1 MKKKIL
7 FLALA
12 SLMLISNHNEDLSLN
27 ASDKLTFKN
36 EETINLVGH
45 RFVKKDNKVDLSTAT
60 KNDSIISS
68 PLMQQKINEDDTVSI
83 RFVAGLNANM
93 TENLID
99 YEEIGFNIEYYF
111 NGKSFDY
118 SSTINTIYKSITA
131 NNEVVDSE
139 KVFGAKY
146 DYFITYALLNIPT
159 TAFNTNL
166 KAQAYA
172 IKNGETITSTTNKVN
187 TVYGHNGILY
197 NQIETTETFEFE
209 DNKVCELIDN
219 SENYEAIST
228 ASSNSLPQ
236 VQDLRNY
243 PGEYAPSNKDFIRCV
258 SAGDQ
263 MKLTVKSFGGK
274 ANLILRGAT
283 NNVTLDHEN
292 NKYIA
297 YETQINQ
304 KLSITV
310 NNKDVEIKDTAKFRG
325 KVGKDET
332 VDRGIV
338 DGYNYSGRYLYCL
351 WTDID
356 LGEIELNDGVNEIL
370 FTMKETGSNFGHF
383 DSITLNYILDKQLTN
398 VGDPIKVEAEDLT
411 LNGTLSKTADR
422 TDLWPDAHSSND
434 KYVQGIVENDT
445 MTYTFKATQ
454 DGYVKYAIA
463 GASNYCPL
471 NHSSTPSMSYDMY
484 LANVMNLKINGI
496 VTELSSSLK
505 FKGVTSE
512 KEGGDR
518 KVLTSY
524 QEVTVACFA
533 VNKDQEYSIEI
544 KFNHKNDGVKYTHAY
559 GGEAYGNYDYVTLQY
574 AK

>member
-12 SLMLISNHNEDLSLN
+12 SLMIISNHNEDLSLN

-83 RFVAGLNANM
+83 RFVAGLNADM
-93 TENLID
+93 TENNLID
-99 YEEIGFNIEYYF
+99 YEEIGFNVEYYF

-159 TAFNTNL
+159 TAFKTNL

-172 IKNGETITSTTNKVN
+172 IKNGETITSTTNKAN

-209 DNKVCELIDN
+209 DKKVCELIDN
-219 SENYEAIST
+219 SDGEKIST
-228 ASSNSLPQ
+228 ASSNSNPL

-243 PGEYAPSNKDFIRCV
+243 PGEYAPSNKDFVRCV
-258 SAGDQ
+258 NAKDQ
-263 MKLTVKSFGGK
+263 MKFSINSNGGK
-274 ANLILRGAT
+274 ANLIFRGAT
-283 NNVTLDHEN
+283 NNTTPAEFKAV
-292 NKYIA
+292 
-297 YETQINQ
+297 ETQIN
-304 KLSITV
+304 KNIEVSI
-310 NNKDVEIKDTAKFRG
+310 NGNLINISDNAKFRG
-325 KVGKDET
+325 KVGKDEA
-332 VDRGIV
+332 VDRGTV
-338 DGYNYSGRYLYCL
+338 DGNNYSGRYLYCL

-356 LGEIELNDGVNEIL
+356 LGEIELNNGVNEIL
-370 FTMKETGSNFGHF
+370 FTMKENGSKFGHF

-411 LNGTLSKTADR
+411 LNGKLHKTADR
-422 TDLWPDAHSSND
+422 TDLWSDAHSSNNN
-434 KYVQGIVENDT
+434 YVQDVAENDT
-445 MTYTFKATQ
+445 MTYTFKASQ

-463 GASNYCPL
+463 GASNYYIG
-471 NHSSTPSMSYDMY
+471 NSSNLSLPIKSFDMY

-496 VTELSSSLK
+496 VTELPSSLK
-505 FKGVTSE
+505 FNGVTSE

-559 GGEAYGNYDYVTLQY
+559 GMAAYGNYDYVTLQY

>member
-60 KNDSIISS
+60 INDSIISS
-68 PLMQQKINEDDTVSI
+68 PLIQQKINEDDTVSI
-83 RFVAGLNANM
+83 RFVAGLNADM
-93 TENLID
+93 TENNLID
-99 YEEIGFNIEYYF
+99 YEEIGFNVEYYY

-159 TAFNTNL
+159 TTFKTNL

-172 IKNGETITSTTNKVN
+172 IKNGETITSTTNKAN

-197 NQIETTETFEFE
+197 NQINTTETFEFE

-219 SENYEAIST
+219 SDGEKIST
-228 ASSNSLPQ
+228 ASSNTNPL

-243 PGEYAPSNKDFIRCV
+243 PSEYAPSNKDFVRCV
-258 SAGDQ
+258 NAKDQ
-263 MKLTVKSFGGK
+263 MKFSFNSNGGK
-274 ANLILRGAT
+274 ANLIFRGAT
-283 NNVTLDHEN
+283 NNAKPAEFKAV
-292 NKYIA
+292 
-297 YETQINQ
+297 ETQIN
-304 KLSITV
+304 KNIEVSI
-310 NNKDVEIKDTAKFRG
+310 NGKAINISDNAKFRG

-332 VDRGIV
+332 VDRGTV

-356 LGEIELNDGVNEIL
+356 LGEIELNNGVNEIL
-370 FTMKETGSNFGHF
+370 FTMKENGSNFGHF
-383 DSITLNYILDKQLTN
+383 DSIILNYKLDKQLTN

-411 LNGTLSKTADR
+411 LNGKLHKTADN
-422 TDLWPDAHSSND
+422 TEKWPDAHSSND
-434 KYVQGIVENDT
+434 NYVQDIAENDT

-454 DGYVKYAIA
+454 DGYVKYSIA
-463 GASNYCPL
+463 GASNYC
-471 NHSSTPSMSYDMY
+471 NNEQSSTPTKSFDMY

-496 VTELSSSLK
+496 VTELPSSLK
-505 FKGVTSE
+505 FNGVTSE

-524 QEVTVACFA
+524 QEVTVSCFA

-559 GGEAYGNYDYVTLQY
+559 GMAAYSNYDYVTLQY

>member
-146 DYFITYALLNIPT
+146 GYFITYALLNIPT

-187 TVYGHNGILY
+187 TVYGHNGILN
-197 NQIETTETFEFE
+197 NQIETIETFEFE
-209 DNKVCELIDN
+209 DKNVCELIDN
-219 SENYEAIST
+219 SENSDILST
-228 ASSNSLPQ
+228 VGTYTGAYK
-236 VQDLRNY
+236 DLVKDLVSY
-243 PGEYAPSNKDFIRCV
+243 PGEYAPSNKDFVRCV
-258 SAGDQ
+258 NAKDQ
-263 MKLTVKSFGGK
+263 MKFSINSNGGK
-274 ANLILRGAT
+274 ANLIFRGAT
-283 NNVTLDHEN
+283 NNATPAEFKAV
-292 NKYIA
+292 
-297 YETQINQ
+297 ETQIN
-304 KLSITV
+304 KNIEVSI
-310 NNKDVEIKDTAKFRG
+310 NGKPINISDSAKFRG
-325 KVGKDET
+325 KEGIDEA
-332 VDRGIV
+332 VDKG
-338 DGYNYSGRYLYCL
+338 GSYAGRYLYCL

-356 LGEIELNDGVNEIL
+356 LGEIELNNGVNEIL
-370 FTMKETGSNFGHF
+370 FTMKENGSNFGHF
-383 DSITLNYILDKQLTN
+383 DSITLNYKLDKQLTN

-463 GASNYCPL
+463 GASNYC
-471 NHSSTPSMSYDMY
+471 NNEQSSTPTKSFDMY

-496 VTELSSSLK
+496 VTELPSSLK
-505 FKGVTSE
+505 FNGVTSE
-512 KEGGDR
+512 TGKGDR

-544 KFNHKNDGVKYTHAY
+544 KFNHKNEGTKYIHSW
-559 GGEAYGNYDYVTLQY
+559 GLPAYGNYDYVTLQY

>member
-12 SLMLISNHNEDLSLN
+12 SLMLISNHNEDLALN

-60 KNDSIISS
+60 INDSIISS

-83 RFVAGLNANM
+83 RFVAGLNADM
-93 TENLID
+93 TENNLID
-99 YEEIGFNIEYYF
+99 YEEIGFNVEYYY

-159 TAFNTNL
+159 TAFKTNL

-209 DNKVCELIDN
+209 DKKVCELIDN
-219 SENYEAIST
+219 SDGEKIST
-228 ASSNSLPQ
+228 ASSNSNPL

-243 PGEYAPSNKDFIRCV
+243 PGEYAPSNKDFVRCV
-258 SAGDQ
+258 NAKDQ
-263 MKLTVKSFGGK
+263 MKFSINSNGGK
-274 ANLILRGAT
+274 ANLIFRGAT
-283 NNVTLDHEN
+283 NNATPAEFKAV
-292 NKYIA
+292 
-297 YETQINQ
+297 ETQIN
-304 KLSITV
+304 KNIEVSI
-310 NNKDVEIKDTAKFRG
+310 NGKAINISDNAKFRG
-325 KVGKDET
+325 KVGIDEA
-332 VDRGIV
+332 VDKG
-338 DGYNYSGRYLYCL
+338 GSYAGRYLYCL
-351 WTDID
+351 WTNID

-370 FTMKETGSNFGHF
+370 FTMKENGYNFGHF
-383 DSITLNYILDKQLTN
+383 DSIILNYILDKQLTN

-463 GASNYCPL
+463 GASNYC
-471 NHSSTPSMSYDMY
+471 NNEQSSTPTKSFDMY
-484 LANVMNLKINGI
+484 LANVMSLKINGI
-496 VTELSSSLK
+496 VTELPSSLK
-505 FKGVTSE
+505 FNGVTSE
-512 KEGGDR
+512 TGKGDR

-544 KFNHKNDGVKYTHAY
+544 KFNHKNEGTKYIHSW
-559 GGEAYGNYDYVTLQY
+559 GLPAYGNYDYVTLQY

>member
-60 KNDSIISS
+60 INDSIISS

-83 RFVAGLNANM
+83 RFVAGLNADM
-93 TENLID
+93 TENNLID
-99 YEEIGFNIEYYF
+99 YEEIGFNVEYYY

-159 TAFNTNL
+159 TAFKTNL

-172 IKNGETITSTTNKVN
+172 IKNGETITSTTNKAN

-197 NQIETTETFEFE
+197 NQINTTETFEFE

-219 SENYEAIST
+219 SDGEKIST
-228 ASSNSLPQ
+228 ASSNTNPL

-243 PGEYAPSNKDFIRCV
+243 PSEYAPSNKDFVRCV
-258 SAGDQ
+258 NAKDQ
-263 MKLTVKSFGGK
+263 MKFSFNSNGGK
-274 ANLILRGAT
+274 ANLIFRGAT
-283 NNVTLDHEN
+283 NNAKPAEFKAV
-292 NKYIA
+292 
-297 YETQINQ
+297 ETQIN
-304 KLSITV
+304 KNIEVSI
-310 NNKDVEIKDTAKFRG
+310 NGKAINISDNAKFRG

-332 VDRGIV
+332 VDRGTV

-356 LGEIELNDGVNEIL
+356 LGEIELNNGVNEIL
-370 FTMKETGSNFGHF
+370 FTMKENGSNFGHF
-383 DSITLNYILDKQLTN
+383 DSITLNYKLDKQLTN

-411 LNGTLSKTADR
+411 LNGKLHKTADR
-422 TDLWPDAHSSND
+422 TDLWSDAHSSNNN
-434 KYVQGIVENDT
+434 YVQDIAENDT

-454 DGYVKYAIA
+454 DGYVKYSIA
-463 GASNYCPL
+463 GASNYC
-471 NHSSTPSMSYDMY
+471 NNEQSSTPTKSFDMY

-496 VTELSSSLK
+496 VTELPSSLK
-505 FKGVTSE
+505 FNGVTSE

-524 QEVTVACFA
+524 QEVTVSCFA

-559 GGEAYGNYDYVTLQY
+559 GMAAYGNYDYVTLQY

>member
-60 KNDSIISS
+60 INDSIISS

-83 RFVAGLNANM
+83 RFVAGLNADM
-93 TENLID
+93 TENNLID
-99 YEEIGFNIEYYF
+99 YEEIGFNVEYYY

-159 TAFNTNL
+159 TAFKTNL

-172 IKNGETITSTTNKVN
+172 IKNGETITSTTNKAN

-197 NQIETTETFEFE
+197 NQINTTETFEFE

-219 SENYEAIST
+219 SDGEKIST
-228 ASSNSLPQ
+228 ASSNTNPL

-243 PGEYAPSNKDFIRCV
+243 PSEYAPSNKDFVRCV
-258 SAGDQ
+258 NAKDQ
-263 MKLTVKSFGGK
+263 MKFSFNSNGGK
-274 ANLILRGAT
+274 ANLIFRGAT
-283 NNVTLDHEN
+283 NNAKPAEFKAV
-292 NKYIA
+292 
-297 YETQINQ
+297 ETQIN
-304 KLSITV
+304 KNIEVSI
-310 NNKDVEIKDTAKFRG
+310 NGKAINISDNAKFRG

-332 VDRGIV
+332 VDRGTV

-356 LGEIELNDGVNEIL
+356 LGEIELNNGVNEIL
-370 FTMKETGSNFGHF
+370 FTMKENGSNFGHF
-383 DSITLNYILDKQLTN
+383 DSIILNYKLDKQLTN

-411 LNGTLSKTADR
+411 LNGKLHKTADN
-422 TDLWPDAHSSND
+422 TEKWPDAHSSND
-434 KYVQGIVENDT
+434 NYVQDIAENDT
-445 MTYTFKATQ
+445 MTYAFKATQ
-454 DGYVKYAIA
+454 DGYVKYSIA
-463 GASNYCPL
+463 GASNYC
-471 NHSSTPSMSYDMY
+471 NNEQSSTPTKSFDMY

-496 VTELSSSLK
+496 VTELPSSLK
-505 FKGVTSE
+505 FNGVTSE

-524 QEVTVACFA
+524 QEVTVSCFA

-559 GGEAYGNYDYVTLQY
+559 GMAAYGNYDYVTLQY

>member
-159 TAFNTNL
+159 IAFNTNL

-172 IKNGETITSTTNKVN
+172 IKNGETITSTTNKTN

-197 NQIETTETFEFE
+197 NQINTTETFEFE
-209 DNKVCELIDN
+209 DKKVCELIDN
-219 SENYEAIST
+219 SENSEFISS
-228 ASSNSLPQ
+228 ASSNSNPL

-243 PGEYAPSNKDFIRCV
+243 PGEYAPSNKDFVRCV
-258 SAGDQ
+258 SAKDQ
-263 MKLTVKSFGGK
+263 MKFSINSNGGK
-274 ANLILRGAT
+274 ANLIFRGAT
-283 NNVTLDHEN
+283 NNATPAEFKAV
-292 NKYIA
+292 
-297 YETQINQ
+297 ETQIN
-304 KLSITV
+304 KNIEVSI
-310 NNKDVEIKDTAKFRG
+310 NGKAINISDNAKFRG

-356 LGEIELNDGVNEIL
+356 LGEIELNNGVNEIL
-370 FTMKETGSNFGHF
+370 FTMKENGSKFGHF

-411 LNGTLSKTADR
+411 LNGKLHKTADR
-422 TDLWPDAHSSND
+422 TDLWSDAHSSNNN
-434 KYVQGIVENDT
+434 YVQDVAENDT

-463 GASNYCPL
+463 GASNYCNNEQSP
-471 NHSSTPSMSYDMY
+471 TPTKSFDMY

-496 VTELSSSLK
+496 VTELPSSLK
-505 FKGVTSE
+505 FNGVTSE

-559 GGEAYGNYDYVTLQY
+559 GMAAYGNYDYVTLQY

>member
-83 RFVAGLNANM
+83 RFVAGLNADM
-93 TENLID
+93 TGNLID

-209 DNKVCELIDN
+209 DKKVCELIDN
-219 SENYEAIST
+219 SENSDVLST
-228 ASSNSLPQ
+228 VGTYTGAYK
-236 VQDLRNY
+236 DLVKDLVSY
-243 PGEYAPSNKDFIRCV
+243 PGEYAPSNKDFVRCV
-258 SAGDQ
+258 NAKDQ
-263 MKLTVKSFGGK
+263 MKFSINSNGGK
-274 ANLILRGAT
+274 ANLIFRGAT
-283 NNVTLDHEN
+283 NNTTPAEFKAV
-292 NKYIA
+292 
-297 YETQINQ
+297 ETQIN
-304 KLSITV
+304 KNIEVSI
-310 NNKDVEIKDTAKFRG
+310 NGKPINISDNAKFRG
-325 KVGKDET
+325 KEGIDEA
-332 VDRGIV
+332 VDKG
-338 DGYNYSGRYLYCL
+338 GSYAGRYLYCL

-356 LGEIELNDGVNEIL
+356 LGEIELNNGVNEIL
-370 FTMKETGSNFGHF
+370 FTMKENGSNFGHF
-383 DSITLNYILDKQLTN
+383 DSITLNYIVDKQLTN

-411 LNGTLSKTADR
+411 LNGTLKKTADD
-422 TDLWPDAHSSND
+422 TKQWPDAHSSNN

-463 GASNYCPL
+463 GASNYC
-471 NHSSTPSMSYDMY
+471 NNEQSSTPTKSFDMY

-505 FKGVTSE
+505 FNGVTSE

-518 KVLTSY
+518 KILTSY
-524 QEVTVACFA
+524 KEVTVACFA

-544 KFNHKNDGVKYTHAY
+544 KFNHKNEGTKYIHSW
-559 GGEAYGNYDYVTLQY
+559 GSPAYGNYDYVTLQY

>member
-83 RFVAGLNANM
+83 RFVAGLNADM
-93 TENLID
+93 TENNLID
-99 YEEIGFNIEYYF
+99 YEEIGFNVEYYF

-209 DNKVCELIDN
+209 DKKVCELIDN
-219 SENYEAIST
+219 SDGEKIST
-228 ASSNSLPQ
+228 ASSNSNPL

-243 PGEYAPSNKDFIRCV
+243 PGEYAPSNKDFVRCV
-258 SAGDQ
+258 NAKDQ
-263 MKLTVKSFGGK
+263 MKFSINSNGGK
-274 ANLILRGAT
+274 ANLIFRGAT
-283 NNVTLDHEN
+283 NNAKPAEFKAV
-292 NKYIA
+292 
-297 YETQINQ
+297 ETQIN
-304 KLSITV
+304 KNIEVSI
-310 NNKDVEIKDTAKFRG
+310 NGKPINISDNAKFRG
-325 KVGKDET
+325 KEGIDEA
-332 VDRGIV
+332 VDKG
-338 DGYNYSGRYLYCL
+338 GSYAGRYLYCL

-356 LGEIELNDGVNEIL
+356 LGEIELNSGVNEIL
-370 FTMKETGSNFGHF
+370 FTMKENGYNFGHF
-383 DSITLNYILDKQLTN
+383 DSITQI
-398 VGDPIKVEAEDLT
+398 G
-411 LNGTLSKTADR
+411 R
-422 TDLWPDAHSSND
+422 
-434 KYVQGIVENDT
+434 
-445 MTYTFKATQ
+445 
-454 DGYVKYAIA
+454 
-463 GASNYCPL
+463 ASCRER
-471 NHSSTPSMSYDMY
+471 
-484 LANVMNLKINGI
+484 V
-496 VTELSSSLK
+496 
-505 FKGVTSE
+505 
-512 KEGGDR
+512 
-518 KVLTSY
+518 
-524 QEVTVACFA
+524 
-533 VNKDQEYSIEI
+533 
-544 KFNHKNDGVKYTHAY
+544 
-559 GGEAYGNYDYVTLQY
+559 
-574 AK
+574 

>member
-1 MKKKIL
+1 MKNKIL

-12 SLMLISNHNEDLSLN
+12 SLMLISNHNEDLLLN

-83 RFVAGLNANM
+83 RFVAGLNADM
-93 TENLID
+93 TENNLID
-99 YEEIGFNIEYYF
+99 YEEIGFNVEYYY

-209 DNKVCELIDN
+209 DKKVCELIDN
-219 SENYEAIST
+219 SDGEKIST

-258 SAGDQ
+258 NAKDQ
-263 MKLTVKSFGGK
+263 MKFSINSNGGK
-274 ANLILRGAT
+274 ANLIFRGAT
-283 NNVTLDHEN
+283 NNATPAEFKAV
-292 NKYIA
+292 
-297 YETQINQ
+297 ETQIN
-304 KLSITV
+304 KNIEVSI
-310 NNKDVEIKDTAKFRG
+310 NGKPINISDNAIFRG

-338 DGYNYSGRYLYCL
+338 GDYNYSGRYLYCL

-411 LNGTLSKTADR
+411 LNGTLSKTVDR

-454 DGYVKYAIA
+454 DGYVKYSIA
-463 GASNYCPL
+463 GASNYC
-471 NHSSTPSMSYDMY
+471 NNEQSSTPTKSFDMY
-484 LANVMNLKINGI
+484 LVNVMNLKINGI
-496 VTELSSSLK
+496 VTELSSPLK

>member
-45 RFVKKDNKVDLSTAT
+45 RFVKKDNKVDLSNAT

-83 RFVAGLNANM
+83 RFVAGLNADM

-197 NQIETTETFEFE
+197 NQIAPTETFEFE
-209 DNKVCELIDN
+209 DKKVCELIDN
-219 SENYEAIST
+219 SENSDVLST
-228 ASSNSLPQ
+228 VGTYTGAYK
-236 VQDLRNY
+236 DLVKDLVSY
-243 PGEYAPSNKDFIRCV
+243 PGEYAPSNKDFVRCV
-258 SAGDQ
+258 NAKDQ
-263 MKLTVKSFGGK
+263 MKFSINSNGGK

-283 NNVTLDHEN
+283 NNAKPAEFKAV
-292 NKYIA
+292 
-297 YETQINQ
+297 ETQIN
-304 KLSITV
+304 KNIEVSI
-310 NNKDVEIKDTAKFRG
+310 NGKPINISDNAKFRG
-325 KVGKDET
+325 KEGIDEA
-332 VDRGIV
+332 VDKG
-338 DGYNYSGRYLYCL
+338 GSYAGRYLYCL

-370 FTMKETGSNFGHF
+370 FTMKENGSNFGHF

-398 VGDPIKVEAEDLT
+398 VGGPIKVEAEDLT
-411 LNGTLSKTADR
+411 LNGTLSKTADD
-422 TDLWPDAHSSND
+422 TKKWPNAHSSND

-454 DGYVKYAIA
+454 DGYVKYSIA
-463 GASNYCPL
+463 GASNYCPV
-471 NHSSTPSMSYDMY
+471 NNSSTPSMSYDMY
-484 LANVMNLKINGI
+484 LVNVMKIFVNDSQIKLNENLKFN
-496 VTELSSSLK
+496 
-505 FKGVTSE
+505 GVTSE
-512 KEGGDR
+512 TGNGDR

-524 QEVTVACFA
+524 QLVEALMFKVEK
-533 VNKDQEYSIEI
+533 NKDYSIQI
-544 KFNHKNDGVKYTHAY
+544 QFVHSGDGENYKHAY
-559 GGEAYGNYDYVTLQY
+559 DGEAYGNYDYVTLQY
-574 AK
+574 GHYE

>member
-60 KNDSIISS
+60 INDSIISS

-83 RFVAGLNANM
+83 RFVAGLNADM
-93 TENLID
+93 TENNLID
-99 YEEIGFNIEYYF
+99 YEEIGFNVEYYF

-172 IKNGETITSTTNKVN
+172 IKNGETITSTTNKAN

-197 NQIETTETFEFE
+197 NQINTTETFEFE

-219 SENYEAIST
+219 SDGEKIST

-243 PGEYAPSNKDFIRCV
+243 PGEYAPSNKDFVRCV
-258 SAGDQ
+258 NAKDQ
-263 MKLTVKSFGGK
+263 MKFSFNSNGGK
-274 ANLILRGAT
+274 ANLIFRGAT
-283 NNVTLDHEN
+283 NNAKPAEFKAV
-292 NKYIA
+292 
-297 YETQINQ
+297 ETQIN
-304 KLSITV
+304 KNIEVSI
-310 NNKDVEIKDTAKFRG
+310 NGKAINISDNAKFRG

-332 VDRGIV
+332 VDRGTV
-338 DGYNYSGRYLYCL
+338 DGNNYSGRYLYCL

-356 LGEIELNDGVNEIL
+356 LGEIELNNGENVIL
-370 FTMKETGSNFGHF
+370 FTMKEKGSKFGHF

-411 LNGTLSKTADR
+411 LNGTLKKTADD
-422 TDLWPDAHSSND
+422 TKQWTDAHSSNNN
-434 KYVQGIVENDT
+434 YVQGIVENDT

-463 GASNYCPL
+463 GASNYC
-471 NHSSTPSMSYDMY
+471 NNEQSSTPTKSFDMY

-496 VTELSSSLK
+496 VTELPSSLK

-559 GGEAYGNYDYVTLQY
+559 GGEAYGNYDYVKLQY

>member
-12 SLMLISNHNEDLSLN
+12 SLMLISNHNEDLSSN

-60 KNDSIISS
+60 INDSIISS

-83 RFVAGLNANM
+83 RFVAGLNADM
-93 TENLID
+93 TENNLID
-99 YEEIGFNIEYYF
+99 YEEIGFNVEYYY
-111 NGKSFDY
+111 NGKLFDY

-159 TAFNTNL
+159 TAFKTNL

-172 IKNGETITSTTNKVN
+172 IKNGETITSTTNKTN

-197 NQIETTETFEFE
+197 NQINTTETFEFE
-209 DNKVCELIDN
+209 DKKVCELIDN
-219 SENYEAIST
+219 SENSDVLSTVGTYTGAYKDLVKDLIS
-228 ASSNSLPQ
+228 
-236 VQDLRNY
+236 Y
-243 PGEYAPSNKDFIRCV
+243 PGEYAPSNKDFVRCV
-258 SAGDQ
+258 NAKDQ
-263 MKLTVKSFGGK
+263 MKFSFNSNGGK
-274 ANLILRGAT
+274 ANLIFRGAT
-283 NNVTLDHEN
+283 NNAKPAEFKAV
-292 NKYIA
+292 
-297 YETQINQ
+297 ETQIN
-304 KLSITV
+304 KNIEVSI
-310 NNKDVEIKDTAKFRG
+310 NGKAINISDNAKFRG
-325 KVGKDET
+325 KEGIDEA
-332 VDRGIV
+332 VDKG
-338 DGYNYSGRYLYCL
+338 GSYAGRYLYCL

-356 LGEIELNDGVNEIL
+356 LGEIELNNGVNEIL
-370 FTMKETGSNFGHF
+370 FTMKENGSNFGHF

-411 LNGTLSKTADR
+411 LNGKLHKTADN
-422 TDLWPDAHSSND
+422 TEKWPDAHSSND
-434 KYVQGIVENDT
+434 NYVQDIAENDN

-463 GASNYCPL
+463 GASNYYIG
-471 NHSSTPSMSYDMY
+471 NSSNLSLPIKSFDMY

-496 VTELSSSLK
+496 VTELPSSLK
-505 FKGVTSE
+505 FNGVTSE

-559 GGEAYGNYDYVTLQY
+559 GMAAYGNYDYVTLQY

>member
-12 SLMLISNHNEDLSLN
+12 SLMLISKHNEDLSLN

-60 KNDSIISS
+60 INDSIISS

-83 RFVAGLNANM
+83 RFVAGLNADM
-93 TENLID
+93 TENNLID
-99 YEEIGFNIEYYF
+99 YEEIGFNVEYYY

-159 TAFNTNL
+159 TAFKTNL

-172 IKNGETITSTTNKVN
+172 IKNGETITSTTNKAN

-197 NQIETTETFEFE
+197 NQINTTETFEFE

-219 SENYEAIST
+219 SDGEKIST
-228 ASSNSLPQ
+228 ASSNTNPL

-243 PGEYAPSNKDFIRCV
+243 PSEYAPSNKDFVRCV
-258 SAGDQ
+258 NAKDQ
-263 MKLTVKSFGGK
+263 MKFSFNSNGGK
-274 ANLILRGAT
+274 ANLIFRGAT
-283 NNVTLDHEN
+283 NNAKPAEFKAV
-292 NKYIA
+292 
-297 YETQINQ
+297 ETQIN
-304 KLSITV
+304 KNIEVSI
-310 NNKDVEIKDTAKFRG
+310 NGKAINISDNAKFRG

-332 VDRGIV
+332 VDRGTV

-356 LGEIELNDGVNEIL
+356 LGEIELNNGVNEIL
-370 FTMKETGSNFGHF
+370 FTMKENGSNFGHF
-383 DSITLNYILDKQLTN
+383 DSIILNYKLDKQLTN

-411 LNGTLSKTADR
+411 LNGKLHKTADN
-422 TDLWPDAHSSND
+422 TEKWPDAHSSND
-434 KYVQGIVENDT
+434 NYVQDIAENDT

-454 DGYVKYAIA
+454 DGYVKYSIA
-463 GASNYCPL
+463 GASNYC
-471 NHSSTPSMSYDMY
+471 NNEQSSTPTKSFDMY

-496 VTELSSSLK
+496 VTELPSSLK
-505 FKGVTSE
+505 FNGVTSE

-524 QEVTVACFA
+524 QEVTVSCFA

-559 GGEAYGNYDYVTLQY
+559 GNYDYVTLQY

>member
-1 MKKKIL
+1 MKQKIL

-60 KNDSIISS
+60 INDSIISS
-68 PLMQQKINEDDTVSI
+68 PLIQQKINEDDTVSI
-83 RFVAGLNANM
+83 RFVAGLNADM
-93 TENLID
+93 TENNLID

-159 TAFNTNL
+159 TAFKTNL

-172 IKNGETITSTTNKVN
+172 IKNGETITSTTNKTN

-197 NQIETTETFEFE
+197 NQINTTETFEFE
-209 DNKVCELIDN
+209 DKKVCELIDN
-219 SENYEAIST
+219 SDGEKIST

-243 PGEYAPSNKDFIRCV
+243 PGEYAPSNKDFVRCV
-258 SAGDQ
+258 NAKDQ
-263 MKLTVKSFGGK
+263 MKFSFNSNGGK
-274 ANLILRGAT
+274 ANLIFRGAT
-283 NNVTLDHEN
+283 NNAKPAEFKAV
-292 NKYIA
+292 
-297 YETQINQ
+297 ETQIN
-304 KLSITV
+304 KNIEVSI
-310 NNKDVEIKDTAKFRG
+310 NGKAINISDNAKFRG

-332 VDRGIV
+332 VDRGTV

-356 LGEIELNDGVNEIL
+356 LGEIELNNGVNEIL
-370 FTMKETGSNFGHF
+370 FTMKENGSNFGHF
-383 DSITLNYILDKQLTN
+383 DSIILNYKLDKQLTN

-411 LNGTLSKTADR
+411 LNGKLHKTADN
-422 TDLWPDAHSSND
+422 TEKWPDAHSSND
-434 KYVQGIVENDT
+434 NYVQDIAENDT
-445 MTYTFKATQ
+445 MTYAFKATQ

-463 GASNYCPL
+463 GASNYC
-471 NHSSTPSMSYDMY
+471 NNEQSSTPTKSFDMY

-496 VTELSSSLK
+496 VTELPSSLK
-505 FKGVTSE
+505 FNGVTSE

-559 GGEAYGNYDYVTLQY
+559 GMAAYGNYDYVTLQY

>member
-60 KNDSIISS
+60 INDSIISS

-93 TENLID
+93 TENNLID
-99 YEEIGFNIEYYF
+99 YEEIGFNVEYYF

-146 DYFITYALLNIPT
+146 DYFITYALLKIPT
-159 TAFNTNL
+159 TAFKTNL

-172 IKNGETITSTTNKVN
+172 IKNGETITSTTNKTN

-197 NQIETTETFEFE
+197 NQINTTETFEFE

-219 SENYEAIST
+219 SDGEKIST
-228 ASSNSLPQ
+228 ASSNTNPL

-243 PGEYAPSNKDFIRCV
+243 PSEYAPSNKDFVRCV
-258 SAGDQ
+258 NAKDQ
-263 MKLTVKSFGGK
+263 MKFSFNSNGGK
-274 ANLILRGAT
+274 ANLIFRGAT
-283 NNVTLDHEN
+283 NNAKPAEFKAV
-292 NKYIA
+292 
-297 YETQINQ
+297 ETQIN
-304 KLSITV
+304 KNIEVSI
-310 NNKDVEIKDTAKFRG
+310 NGKAINISDNAKFRG

-332 VDRGIV
+332 VDRGTV

-356 LGEIELNDGVNEIL
+356 LGEIELNNGVNEIL
-370 FTMKETGSNFGHF
+370 FTMKENGSNFGHF
-383 DSITLNYILDKQLTN
+383 DSIILNYKLDKQLTN
-398 VGDPIKVEAEDLT
+398 VGDPIKVEAEDLA
-411 LNGTLSKTADR
+411 LNGTLHKTADR
-422 TDLWPDAHSSND
+422 TDLWSDAHSSNNN
-434 KYVQGIVENDT
+434 YVQDVAENDT

-463 GASNYCPL
+463 GASNYC
-471 NHSSTPSMSYDMY
+471 NNEQSSTPTKSFDMY

-496 VTELSSSLK
+496 VTELPSSLK
-505 FKGVTSE
+505 FNGVTSE

-524 QEVTVACFA
+524 QKVTVACFA

-559 GGEAYGNYDYVTLQY
+559 GMAAYGNYDYVTLQY

>member
-60 KNDSIISS
+60 INDSIISS
-68 PLMQQKINEDDTVSI
+68 PLIQQKINEDDTVSI
-83 RFVAGLNANM
+83 RFVAGLNADM
-93 TENLID
+93 TENNLID
-99 YEEIGFNIEYYF
+99 YEEIGFNVEYYY

-159 TAFNTNL
+159 TAFKTNL

-172 IKNGETITSTTNKVN
+172 IKNGETITSTTNKAN

-197 NQIETTETFEFE
+197 NQINTTETFEFE

-219 SENYEAIST
+219 SDGEKIST
-228 ASSNSLPQ
+228 ASSNTNPL

-243 PGEYAPSNKDFIRCV
+243 PSEYAPSNKDFVRCV
-258 SAGDQ
+258 NAKDQ
-263 MKLTVKSFGGK
+263 MKFSFNSNGGK
-274 ANLILRGAT
+274 ANLIFRGAT
-283 NNVTLDHEN
+283 NNAKPAEFKAV
-292 NKYIA
+292 
-297 YETQINQ
+297 ETQIN
-304 KLSITV
+304 KNIEVSI
-310 NNKDVEIKDTAKFRG
+310 NGKAINISDNAKFRG

-332 VDRGIV
+332 VDRGTV

-356 LGEIELNDGVNEIL
+356 LGEIELNNGVNEIL
-370 FTMKETGSNFGHF
+370 FTMKENGSNFGHF
-383 DSITLNYILDKQLTN
+383 DSITLNYKLDKQLTN

-411 LNGTLSKTADR
+411 LNGKLHKTADR
-422 TDLWPDAHSSND
+422 TEKWSDAHSSNNN
-434 KYVQGIVENDT
+434 YVQDIAENDT

-454 DGYVKYAIA
+454 DGYVKYSIA
-463 GASNYCPL
+463 GASNYC
-471 NHSSTPSMSYDMY
+471 NNEQSSTPTKSFDMY

-496 VTELSSSLK
+496 VTELPSSLK
-505 FKGVTSE
+505 FNGVTSE

-524 QEVTVACFA
+524 QEVTVSCFA

-559 GGEAYGNYDYVTLQY
+559 GMAAYGNYDYVTLQY

>member
-99 YEEIGFNIEYYF
+99 YEEIGFNVEYYF

-159 TAFNTNL
+159 TAFKTNL

-209 DNKVCELIDN
+209 DKKVCELIDN
-219 SENYEAIST
+219 SDGEKIST
-228 ASSNSLPQ
+228 ASSNSNPL

-243 PGEYAPSNKDFIRCV
+243 PGEYAPSNKDFVRCV
-258 SAGDQ
+258 NAKDQ
-263 MKLTVKSFGGK
+263 MKFSINSNGGK
-274 ANLILRGAT
+274 ANLIFRGAT
-283 NNVTLDHEN
+283 NNTTPAEFKVV
-292 NKYIA
+292 
-297 YETQINQ
+297 ETQIN
-304 KLSITV
+304 KNIEVSI
-310 NNKDVEIKDTAKFRG
+310 NGNLINISDNAKFRG
-325 KVGKDET
+325 KVGKDEA
-332 VDRGIV
+332 VDRGTV
-338 DGYNYSGRYLYCL
+338 DGNNYSGRYLYCL

-356 LGEIELNDGVNEIL
+356 LGEIELNNGVNEIL
-370 FTMKETGSNFGHF
+370 FTMKENGSKFGHF

-411 LNGTLSKTADR
+411 LNGKLHKTADR
-422 TDLWPDAHSSND
+422 TDLWPDAHSSNNN
-434 KYVQGIVENDT
+434 YVQDVAENDT
-445 MTYTFKATQ
+445 MTYTFKASQ

-463 GASNYCPL
+463 GASNYYIG
-471 NHSSTPSMSYDMY
+471 NSSNLSLPIKSFDMY

-496 VTELSSSLK
+496 VTELPSSLK
-505 FKGVTSE
+505 FNGVTSE

-559 GGEAYGNYDYVTLQY
+559 GMAAYGNYDYVTLQY

>member
-45 RFVKKDNKVDLSTAT
+45 RFVKKDNKVDLSIAT

-83 RFVAGLNANM
+83 RFVAGLNADM
-93 TENLID
+93 TGNLID
-99 YEEIGFNIEYYF
+99 YEEIGFNIEYYY

-159 TAFNTNL
+159 TAFKTNL

-209 DNKVCELIDN
+209 DKKVCELIDN
-219 SENYEAIST
+219 SENSDVLST
-228 ASSNSLPQ
+228 VGTYTGAYK
-236 VQDLRNY
+236 DLVKDLVSY
-243 PGEYAPSNKDFIRCV
+243 PGEYAPSNKDFVRCV
-258 SAGDQ
+258 NAKDQ
-263 MKLTVKSFGGK
+263 MKFSINFNGGK
-274 ANLILRGAT
+274 ANLIFRGAT
-283 NNVTLDHEN
+283 NNTTPAEFKAV
-292 NKYIA
+292 
-297 YETQINQ
+297 ETQIN
-304 KLSITV
+304 KNIEVSI
-310 NNKDVEIKDTAKFRG
+310 NGKPINISDNAKFRG
-325 KVGKDET
+325 KEGIDEA
-332 VDRGIV
+332 VDKG
-338 DGYNYSGRYLYCL
+338 GSYAGRYLYCL

-356 LGEIELNDGVNEIL
+356 LGEIELNNGVNEIL
-370 FTMKETGSNFGHF
+370 FTMKENGSNFGHF
-383 DSITLNYILDKQLTN
+383 DSITLNYIVDKQLTN

-411 LNGTLSKTADR
+411 LNGTLKKTADD
-422 TDLWPDAHSSND
+422 TKQWPDAHSSNN

-463 GASNYCPL
+463 GASNYC
-471 NHSSTPSMSYDMY
+471 NNEQSSTPTKSFDMY

-505 FKGVTSE
+505 FNGVTSE
-512 KEGGDR
+512 TGKGDR

-544 KFNHKNDGVKYTHAY
+544 KFNHKNEGTKYIHSW
-559 GGEAYGNYDYVTLQY
+559 GSPAYGNYDYVTLQY

>member
-1 MKKKIL
+1 MIKI
-7 FLALA
+7 ALVDDEEK
-12 SLMLISNHNEDLSLN
+12 LKNEVKDLSLN

-83 RFVAGLNANM
+83 RFVAGLNADM
-93 TENLID
+93 TGNLID
-99 YEEIGFNIEYYF
+99 YEEIGFNIEYYY

-172 IKNGETITSTTNKVN
+172 IKNGETITSTTNKAN

-209 DNKVCELIDN
+209 DKKVCELIDN
-219 SENYEAIST
+219 SENSDVLST
-228 ASSNSLPQ
+228 VGTYTGAYK
-236 VQDLRNY
+236 DLVKDLVSY
-243 PGEYAPSNKDFIRCV
+243 PGEYAPSNKDFVRCV
-258 SAGDQ
+258 NAKDQ
-263 MKLTVKSFGGK
+263 MKFSINSNGGK
-274 ANLILRGAT
+274 ANLIFIGAT
-283 NNVTLDHEN
+283 NNATPAEFKAV
-292 NKYIA
+292 
-297 YETQINQ
+297 ETQIN
-304 KLSITV
+304 KNIEVSI
-310 NNKDVEIKDTAKFRG
+310 NGKPINISDNAKFRG
-325 KVGKDET
+325 KEGIDEA
-332 VDRGIV
+332 VDKG
-338 DGYNYSGRYLYCL
+338 GSYAGRYLYCL

-356 LGEIELNDGVNEIL
+356 LGEIELNNGVNEIL
-370 FTMKETGSNFGHF
+370 FTMKENGSNFGHF
-383 DSITLNYILDKQLTN
+383 DSITLNYIVDKQLTN

-411 LNGTLSKTADR
+411 LNGTLKKTADD
-422 TDLWPDAHSSND
+422 TKQWPDAHSSNN

-463 GASNYCPL
+463 GASNYC
-471 NHSSTPSMSYDMY
+471 NNEQSSTPTKSFDMY

-505 FKGVTSE
+505 FNGVTSE
-512 KEGGDR
+512 TGKGDR

-544 KFNHKNDGVKYTHAY
+544 KFNHKNEGTKYIHSW
-559 GGEAYGNYDYVTLQY
+559 GSPAYGNYDYVTLQY

>member
-7 FLALA
+7 FLALV

-159 TAFNTNL
+159 TAFKTNL

-197 NQIETTETFEFE
+197 NQIEPTVTFEFE
-209 DNKVCELIDN
+209 DKKVCELIDN

-243 PGEYAPSNKDFIRCV
+243 PGEYAPSNKDFVRCV
-258 SAGDQ
+258 SAKDQ
-263 MKLTVKSFGGK
+263 MKFSINSTGGK

-283 NNVTLDHEN
+283 NNVTFDHEN

-325 KVGKDET
+325 KVGKDEA

-356 LGEIELNDGVNEIL
+356 LGEIELNNGVNEIL
-370 FTMKETGSNFGHF
+370 FTMKENGSNFGHF

-411 LNGTLSKTADR
+411 LNGKLHKTADR
-422 TDLWPDAHSSND
+422 TDLWSDAHSSNNN
-434 KYVQGIVENDT
+434 YVQDVAENDT

-463 GASNYCPL
+463 
-471 NHSSTPSMSYDMY
+471 
-484 LANVMNLKINGI
+484 
-496 VTELSSSLK
+496 
-505 FKGVTSE
+505 
-512 KEGGDR
+512 
-518 KVLTSY
+518 
-524 QEVTVACFA
+524 
-533 VNKDQEYSIEI
+533 
-544 KFNHKNDGVKYTHAY
+544 
-559 GGEAYGNYDYVTLQY
+559 
-574 AK
+574 

>member
-60 KNDSIISS
+60 INDSIISS
-68 PLMQQKINEDDTVSI
+68 PLIQQKINEDDTVSI
-83 RFVAGLNANM
+83 RFVAGLNADM
-93 TENLID
+93 TENNLID
-99 YEEIGFNIEYYF
+99 YEEIGFNVEYYY

-159 TAFNTNL
+159 TAFKTNL

-172 IKNGETITSTTNKVN
+172 IKNGETITSTTNKAN

-197 NQIETTETFEFE
+197 NQINTTETFEFE

-219 SENYEAIST
+219 SDGEKIST
-228 ASSNSLPQ
+228 ASSNTNPL

-243 PGEYAPSNKDFIRCV
+243 PSEYAPSNKDFVRCV
-258 SAGDQ
+258 NAKDQ
-263 MKLTVKSFGGK
+263 MKFSFNSNGGK
-274 ANLILRGAT
+274 ANLIFRGAT
-283 NNVTLDHEN
+283 NNAKPAEFKAV
-292 NKYIA
+292 
-297 YETQINQ
+297 ETQIN
-304 KLSITV
+304 KNIEVSI
-310 NNKDVEIKDTAKFRG
+310 NGKAINISDNAKFRG

-332 VDRGIV
+332 VDRGTV

-356 LGEIELNDGVNEIL
+356 LGEIELNKGVNEIL
-370 FTMKETGSNFGHF
+370 FTMKENGSNFGHF
-383 DSITLNYILDKQLTN
+383 DSIILNYKLDKQLTN

-411 LNGTLSKTADR
+411 LNGKLHKTADN
-422 TDLWPDAHSSND
+422 TEKWPDAHSSND
-434 KYVQGIVENDT
+434 NYVQDIAENDT

-454 DGYVKYAIA
+454 DGYVKYSIA
-463 GASNYCPL
+463 GASNYC
-471 NHSSTPSMSYDMY
+471 NNEQSSTPTKSFDMY

-496 VTELSSSLK
+496 VTELPSSLK
-505 FKGVTSE
+505 FNGVTSE

-524 QEVTVACFA
+524 QEVTVSCFA

-559 GGEAYGNYDYVTLQY
+559 GMAAYGNYDYVTLQY

>member
-60 KNDSIISS
+60 INDSIISS

-83 RFVAGLNANM
+83 RFVAGLNADM
-93 TENLID
+93 TENNLID
-99 YEEIGFNIEYYF
+99 YEEIGFNVEYYY

-131 NNEVVDSE
+131 NNEVVDSK

-159 TAFNTNL
+159 TAFKTNL
-166 KAQAYA
+166 KAKAYA
-172 IKNGETITSTTNKVN
+172 IKNGETITSTTNKAN

-197 NQIETTETFEFE
+197 NQINTTETFEFE

-219 SENYEAIST
+219 SDGEKIST

-243 PGEYAPSNKDFIRCV
+243 PGEYAPSNKDFVRCV
-258 SAGDQ
+258 NAKDQ
-263 MKLTVKSFGGK
+263 MKFSFNSNGGK
-274 ANLILRGAT
+274 ANLIFRGAT
-283 NNVTLDHEN
+283 NNAKPAEFKAV
-292 NKYIA
+292 
-297 YETQINQ
+297 ETQIN
-304 KLSITV
+304 KNIEVSI
-310 NNKDVEIKDTAKFRG
+310 NGKAINISDNAKFRG
-325 KVGKDET
+325 KEGIDET
-332 VDRGIV
+332 VDRGTV

-356 LGEIELNDGVNEIL
+356 LGEIELNNGVNEIL
-370 FTMKETGSNFGHF
+370 FTMKENGSNFGHF
-383 DSITLNYILDKQLTN
+383 DSIILNYKLDKQLTN

-411 LNGTLSKTADR
+411 LNGKLHKTADN
-422 TDLWPDAHSSND
+422 TEKWPDAHSSND
-434 KYVQGIVENDT
+434 NYVQDIAENDT

-454 DGYVKYAIA
+454 DGYVKYSIA
-463 GASNYCPL
+463 GASNYC
-471 NHSSTPSMSYDMY
+471 NNEQSSTPTKSFDMY

-496 VTELSSSLK
+496 VTELPSSLK
-505 FKGVTSE
+505 FNGVTSE

-524 QEVTVACFA
+524 QKVTVACFA

-559 GGEAYGNYDYVTLQY
+559 GMAAYGNYDYVTLQY

>member
-83 RFVAGLNANM
+83 RFVAGLNADM

-159 TAFNTNL
+159 TAFKTNL

-172 IKNGETITSTTNKVN
+172 IKNGETITSTTNKTN

-197 NQIETTETFEFE
+197 NQIAPTETFEFE
-209 DNKVCELIDN
+209 DKKVCELIDN
-219 SENYEAIST
+219 SDGEMIST

-243 PGEYAPSNKDFIRCV
+243 SGEYAPSNKDFIRCV
-258 SAGDQ
+258 NAKDQ

-283 NNVTLDHEN
+283 NNVTFDHEN

-310 NNKDVEIKDTAKFRG
+310 NNKNVEIKDTAKFRG

-356 LGEIELNDGVNEIL
+356 LGEIELNNGVNEIL
-370 FTMKETGSNFGHF
+370 FTMKENGSYFGHF
-383 DSITLNYILDKQLTN
+383 DAITLNYILDKQLTN
-398 VGDPIKVEAEDLT
+398 VGDPIKVEAEALT
-411 LNGTLSKTADR
+411 LNGSLSITADD
-422 TDLWPDAHSSND
+422 TKKWPNANSSND

-463 GASNYCPL
+463 GASNYC
-471 NHSSTPSMSYDMY
+471 NNEQSSTPTKSFDMY
-484 LANVMNLKINGI
+484 LANVMSLKINGI
-496 VTELSSSLK
+496 VTELPSSLK
-505 FKGVTSE
+505 FNGVTSE
-512 KEGGDR
+512 TGKGDR

-524 QEVTVACFA
+524 KEVTVACFA

-544 KFNHKNDGVKYTHAY
+544 KFNHKNEGTKYIHSW
-559 GGEAYGNYDYVTLQY
+559 GSPAYGNYDYVTLQY

>member
-60 KNDSIISS
+60 INDSIISS
-68 PLMQQKINEDDTVSI
+68 PLIQQKINEDDTVSI
-83 RFVAGLNANM
+83 RFVAGLNADM
-93 TENLID
+93 TENNLID
-99 YEEIGFNIEYYF
+99 YEEIGFNVEYYY

-159 TAFNTNL
+159 TAFKTNL

-172 IKNGETITSTTNKVN
+172 IKNGETITSTTNKAN

-197 NQIETTETFEFE
+197 NQINTTETFEFE

-219 SENYEAIST
+219 SDGEKIST
-228 ASSNSLPQ
+228 ASSNTNPL

-243 PGEYAPSNKDFIRCV
+243 PSEYAPSNKDFVRCV
-258 SAGDQ
+258 NAKDQ
-263 MKLTVKSFGGK
+263 MKFSFNSNGGK
-274 ANLILRGAT
+274 ANLIFRGAT
-283 NNVTLDHEN
+283 NNAKPAEFKAV
-292 NKYIA
+292 
-297 YETQINQ
+297 ETQIN
-304 KLSITV
+304 KNIEVSI
-310 NNKDVEIKDTAKFRG
+310 NGKAINISDNAKFRG

-332 VDRGIV
+332 VDRGTV
-338 DGYNYSGRYLYCL
+338 DEYNYSGRYLYCL

-356 LGEIELNDGVNEIL
+356 LGEIELNNGVNEIL
-370 FTMKETGSNFGHF
+370 FTMKENGSNFGHF
-383 DSITLNYILDKQLTN
+383 DSIILNYKLDKQLTN

-411 LNGTLSKTADR
+411 LNGKLHKTADN
-422 TDLWPDAHSSND
+422 TEKWPDAHSSND
-434 KYVQGIVENDT
+434 NYVQDIAENDT

-454 DGYVKYAIA
+454 DGYVKYSIA
-463 GASNYCPL
+463 GASNYC
-471 NHSSTPSMSYDMY
+471 NNEQSSTPTKSFDMY

-496 VTELSSSLK
+496 VTELPSSLK
-505 FKGVTSE
+505 FNGVTSE

-524 QEVTVACFA
+524 QEVTVSCFA

-559 GGEAYGNYDYVTLQY
+559 GMAAYGNYDYVTLQY

>member
-172 IKNGETITSTTNKVN
+172 IKNGETITSTTNKAN

-209 DNKVCELIDN
+209 DKKVCELIDN
-219 SENYEAIST
+219 SDGEKIST
-228 ASSNSLPQ
+228 ASSNSNPL

-243 PGEYAPSNKDFIRCV
+243 PGEYAPSNKDFVRCV
-258 SAGDQ
+258 NAKDQ
-263 MKLTVKSFGGK
+263 MKFSINSNGGK
-274 ANLILRGAT
+274 ANLIFRGAT
-283 NNVTLDHEN
+283 NNTTPAEFKAV
-292 NKYIA
+292 
-297 YETQINQ
+297 ETQIN
-304 KLSITV
+304 KNIEVSI
-310 NNKDVEIKDTAKFRG
+310 NGNLINISDNAKFRG
-325 KVGKDET
+325 KVGKDEA
-332 VDRGIV
+332 VDRGTV
-338 DGYNYSGRYLYCL
+338 DGNNYSGRYLYCL

-356 LGEIELNDGVNEIL
+356 LGEIELNNGVNEIL
-370 FTMKETGSNFGHF
+370 FTMKENGSKFGHF

-411 LNGTLSKTADR
+411 LNGKLHKTADR
-422 TDLWPDAHSSND
+422 TDLWPDAHSSNNN
-434 KYVQGIVENDT
+434 YVQDVAENDT
-445 MTYTFKATQ
+445 MTYTFKASQ

-463 GASNYCPL
+463 GASNYYIG
-471 NHSSTPSMSYDMY
+471 NSSNLSLPIKSFDMY

-496 VTELSSSLK
+496 VTELPSSLK
-505 FKGVTSE
+505 FNGVTSE

-559 GGEAYGNYDYVTLQY
+559 GMAAYGNYDYVTLQY

>member
-36 EETINLVGH
+36 EETINLAGH

-60 KNDSIISS
+60 INDSIISS

-83 RFVAGLNANM
+83 RFVAGLNADM
-93 TENLID
+93 TENNLID

-166 KAQAYA
+166 KAHSYA
-172 IKNGETITSTTNKVN
+172 IKNGETITST
-187 TVYGHNGILY
+187 
-197 NQIETTETFEFE
+197 
-209 DNKVCELIDN
+209 IDN
-219 SENYEAIST
+219 SDGEKIST
-228 ASSNSLPQ
+228 ASSNSNPL

-243 PGEYAPSNKDFIRCV
+243 PGEYAPSNKDFVRCV
-258 SAGDQ
+258 NAKDQ
-263 MKLTVKSFGGK
+263 MKFSINSNGGK
-274 ANLILRGAT
+274 ANLIFRGAT
-283 NNVTLDHEN
+283 NNATPDKFNAV
-292 NKYIA
+292 
-297 YETQINQ
+297 ETQIN
-304 KLSITV
+304 KNIEVSI
-310 NNKDVEIKDTAKFRG
+310 NGNLINISDNAKFRG
-325 KVGKDET
+325 KVGKDEA

-338 DGYNYSGRYLYCL
+338 GDKNYSGRYLYCL

-356 LGEIELNDGVNEIL
+356 LGEIELNNGVNEIL
-370 FTMKETGSNFGHF
+370 FTMKENGYKFGHF

-411 LNGTLSKTADR
+411 LNGKLKKTIDYNDTA
-422 TDLWPDAHSSND
+422 TSSSGF
-434 KYVQGIVENDT
+434 YVQDVAEKDT

-463 GASNYCPL
+463 GASNYYIGD
-471 NHSSTPSMSYDMY
+471 SSNLSLPIKSYDMY

-496 VTELSSSLK
+496 VTELPSSLK
-505 FKGVTSE
+505 FNGVTS
-512 KEGGDR
+512 KTGKGDR
-518 KVLTSY
+518 EVLTSY
-524 QEVTVACFA
+524 QKVTVACFA
-533 VNKDQEYSIEI
+533 VNKDQEYSIVI
-544 KFNHKNDGVKYTHAY
+544 KFNHKNDGVKYKHAY
-559 GGEAYGNYDYVTLQY
+559 GEPAYGNYDYVTLQY

>member
-83 RFVAGLNANM
+83 RFVAGLNADM

-159 TAFNTNL
+159 TAFKTNL

-197 NQIETTETFEFE
+197 NQIAPTETFEFE
-209 DNKVCELIDN
+209 DKKVCELIDN
-219 SENYEAIST
+219 SDGEKIST
-228 ASSNSLPQ
+228 ASSNSNPL

-243 PGEYAPSNKDFIRCV
+243 PGKYAPSNKDFVRCV
-258 SAGDQ
+258 NAKDQ
-263 MKLTVKSFGGK
+263 MKFSINSNGGK
-274 ANLILRGAT
+274 ANLIFRGAT
-283 NNVTLDHEN
+283 NNATPAEFKAV
-292 NKYIA
+292 
-297 YETQINQ
+297 ETQIN
-304 KLSITV
+304 KNIEVSI
-310 NNKDVEIKDTAKFRG
+310 NGKPINISDNAKFRG
-325 KVGKDET
+325 KEGIDEA
-332 VDRGIV
+332 VDKGGSYV
-338 DGYNYSGRYLYCL
+338 GRYLYCL

-356 LGEIELNDGVNEIL
+356 LGEIELNNGVNEIL
-370 FTMKETGSNFGHF
+370 FTMKENGSNFGHF

-398 VGDPIKVEAEDLT
+398 VGDSIKVEAEDLT

-496 VTELSSSLK
+496 VTELPSSLK
-505 FKGVTSE
+505 FKGITSE

>member
-60 KNDSIISS
+60 INDSIISS

-83 RFVAGLNANM
+83 RFVAGLNADM
-93 TENLID
+93 TENNLID
-99 YEEIGFNIEYYF
+99 YEEIGFNVEYYY

-159 TAFNTNL
+159 DAFKTNL

-172 IKNGETITSTTNKVN
+172 IKNGETITSTTNKAN

-197 NQIETTETFEFE
+197 NQINTTETFEFE

-219 SENYEAIST
+219 SDGEKIST

-243 PGEYAPSNKDFIRCV
+243 PGEYAPSNKDFVRCV
-258 SAGDQ
+258 NAKDQ
-263 MKLTVKSFGGK
+263 MKFSFNSNGGK
-274 ANLILRGAT
+274 ANLIFRGAT
-283 NNVTLDHEN
+283 NNAKPAEFKAV
-292 NKYIA
+292 
-297 YETQINQ
+297 ETQIN
-304 KLSITV
+304 KNIEVSI
-310 NNKDVEIKDTAKFRG
+310 NGKAINISDNAKFRG
-325 KVGKDET
+325 KEGIDET
-332 VDRGIV
+332 VDRGTV

-356 LGEIELNDGVNEIL
+356 LGEIELNNGVNEIL
-370 FTMKETGSNFGHF
+370 FTMKENGSNFGHF
-383 DSITLNYILDKQLTN
+383 DSIILNYKLDKQLTN

-411 LNGTLSKTADR
+411 LNGKLHKTADN
-422 TDLWPDAHSSND
+422 TEKWPDAHSSND
-434 KYVQGIVENDT
+434 NYVQDIAENDT

-454 DGYVKYAIA
+454 DGYVKYSIA
-463 GASNYCPL
+463 GASNYC
-471 NHSSTPSMSYDMY
+471 NNEQSSTPTKSFDMY

-496 VTELSSSLK
+496 VTELPSSLK
-505 FKGVTSE
+505 FNGVTSE

-524 QEVTVACFA
+524 QEVTVSCFA

-559 GGEAYGNYDYVTLQY
+559 GMAAYGNYDYVTLQY

>member
-159 TAFNTNL
+159 TAFKTNL

-197 NQIETTETFEFE
+197 NQIAPTETFEFE
-209 DNKVCELIDN
+209 DKKVCELIDN
-219 SENYEAIST
+219 SDGEKIST
-228 ASSNSLPQ
+228 ASSNSNPL

-243 PGEYAPSNKDFIRCV
+243 PGEYAPSNKDFVRCV
-258 SAGDQ
+258 NAKDQ
-263 MKLTVKSFGGK
+263 MKFSINSNGGK
-274 ANLILRGAT
+274 ANLIFRGAT
-283 NNVTLDHEN
+283 NNTTPAEFKAV
-292 NKYIA
+292 
-297 YETQINQ
+297 ETQIN
-304 KLSITV
+304 KNIEVSI
-310 NNKDVEIKDTAKFRG
+310 NGNLINISDNAKFRG
-325 KVGKDET
+325 KVGIDET
-332 VDRGIV
+332 VDRGTV
-338 DGYNYSGRYLYCL
+338 DGNNYSGRYLYCL

-356 LGEIELNDGVNEIL
+356 LGEIELNNGVNEIL
-370 FTMKETGSNFGHF
+370 FTMKENGSKFGHF

-411 LNGTLSKTADR
+411 LNGKLHKTADR
-422 TDLWPDAHSSND
+422 TDLWPDAHSSNNN
-434 KYVQGIVENDT
+434 YVQDVAENDT
-445 MTYTFKATQ
+445 MTYTFKASQ

-463 GASNYCPL
+463 GASNYYIG
-471 NHSSTPSMSYDMY
+471 NSSNLSLPIKSFDMY

-496 VTELSSSLK
+496 VTELPSSLK
-505 FKGVTSE
+505 FNGVTSE

-559 GGEAYGNYDYVTLQY
+559 GMAAYGNYDYVTLQY

>member
-60 KNDSIISS
+60 INDSIISS

-83 RFVAGLNANM
+83 RFVAGLNADM
-93 TENLID
+93 TENNLID
-99 YEEIGFNIEYYF
+99 YEEIGFNVEYYY

-159 TAFNTNL
+159 TAFKTNL

-172 IKNGETITSTTNKVN
+172 IKNGETITSTTNKAN

-197 NQIETTETFEFE
+197 NQINTTETFEFE

-219 SENYEAIST
+219 SDGEKIST
-228 ASSNSLPQ
+228 ASSNTNPL

-243 PGEYAPSNKDFIRCV
+243 PSEYAPSNKDFVRCV
-258 SAGDQ
+258 NAKDQ
-263 MKLTVKSFGGK
+263 MKFSFNSNGGK
-274 ANLILRGAT
+274 ANLIFRGAT
-283 NNVTLDHEN
+283 NNAKPAEFKAV
-292 NKYIA
+292 
-297 YETQINQ
+297 ETQIN
-304 KLSITV
+304 KNIEVSI
-310 NNKDVEIKDTAKFRG
+310 NGKAINISDNAKFRG

-332 VDRGIV
+332 VDRGTV

-356 LGEIELNDGVNEIL
+356 LGEIELNNGVNEIL
-370 FTMKETGSNFGHF
+370 FTMKENGSNFGHF
-383 DSITLNYILDKQLTN
+383 DSIILNYKLDKQLTN
-398 VGDPIKVEAEDLT
+398 VGDPIKVEAEDLA
-411 LNGTLSKTADR
+411 LNGTLHKTADR
-422 TDLWPDAHSSND
+422 TDLWSDAHSSNNN
-434 KYVQGIVENDT
+434 YVQDVAENDT

-463 GASNYCPL
+463 GASNYC
-471 NHSSTPSMSYDMY
+471 NNEQSSTPTKSFDMY

-496 VTELSSSLK
+496 VTELPSSLK
-505 FKGVTSE
+505 FNGVTSE

-524 QEVTVACFA
+524 QKVTVACFA

-559 GGEAYGNYDYVTLQY
+559 GMAAYGNYDYVTLQY

>member
-60 KNDSIISS
+60 INDSIISS

-93 TENLID
+93 TENNLID
-99 YEEIGFNIEYYF
+99 YEEIGFNVEYYF

-146 DYFITYALLNIPT
+146 AYFITYALLKIPT
-159 TAFNTNL
+159 TAFKTNL

-172 IKNGETITSTTNKVN
+172 IKNGETITSTTNKTN

-197 NQIETTETFEFE
+197 NQINTTETFEFE

-219 SENYEAIST
+219 SDGEKIST
-228 ASSNSLPQ
+228 ASSNTNPL

-243 PGEYAPSNKDFIRCV
+243 PSEYAPSNKDFVRCV
-258 SAGDQ
+258 NAKDQ
-263 MKLTVKSFGGK
+263 MKFSFNSNGGK
-274 ANLILRGAT
+274 ANLIFRGAT
-283 NNVTLDHEN
+283 NNAKPAEFKAV
-292 NKYIA
+292 
-297 YETQINQ
+297 ETQIN
-304 KLSITV
+304 KNIEVSI
-310 NNKDVEIKDTAKFRG
+310 NGKAINISDNAKFRG

-332 VDRGIV
+332 VDRGTV

-356 LGEIELNDGVNEIL
+356 LGEIELNNGVNEIL
-370 FTMKETGSNFGHF
+370 FTMKENGSNFGHF
-383 DSITLNYILDKQLTN
+383 DSIILNYKLDKQLTN
-398 VGDPIKVEAEDLT
+398 VGDPIKVEAEDLA
-411 LNGTLSKTADR
+411 LNGTLHKTADR
-422 TDLWPDAHSSND
+422 TDLWSDAHSSNNN
-434 KYVQGIVENDT
+434 YVQDVAENDT

-463 GASNYCPL
+463 GASNYC
-471 NHSSTPSMSYDMY
+471 NNEQSSTPTKSFDMY

-496 VTELSSSLK
+496 VTELPSSLK
-505 FKGVTSE
+505 FNGVTSE

-524 QEVTVACFA
+524 QKVTVACFA

-559 GGEAYGNYDYVTLQY
+559 GMAAYGNYDYVTLQY